1 MAERNGFTLLEMLV
15 VLAIIA
21 TLAMLAM
28 PGYLQP
34 TKRVEATQ
42 AGACLLE
49 LASRL
54 ERYRLIEADYE
65 GFAIDTAGAACQ
77 ARLADRYRFEAGV
90 PGETGW
96 AATTTDPVSWQ
107 LRVSPLDVDAGMG
120 GYGDCRALVVRD
132 DGRRAVMTGTGGGV
146 VTDSNQVRRCWR

>member
-1 MAERNGFTLLEMLV
+1 MARRNGFTLLEMLV

-28 PGYLQP
+28 PGYQQP
-34 TKRVEATQ
+34 TKGVEATQ
-42 AGACLLE
+42 VGACLLE

-65 GFAIDTAGAACQ
+65 GFEIDTAGAACQ
-77 ARLADRYRFEAGV
+77 MRLADRYRFEVGV

-96 AATTTDPVSWQ
+96 GTITTDPVAWQ
-107 LRVSPLDVDAGMG
+107 LRASPIDVDAGMG
-120 GYGDCRALVVRD
+120 GYDNCRALVVRD
-132 DGRRAVMTGTGGGV
+132 DGRRAVMAGSGGGV
-146 VTDSNQVRRCWR
+146 VTDPDQVRRCWR